1 MSKLSFV
8 VKGVAL
14 AVAMVGSMSAQ
25 ASTGGFVCAGTTSC
39 DGTGSSVLSWSLSD
53 AGLLTISN
61 ALQDGNQSFIAGVS
75 FEVGSGDSVS
85 FAGTTGDVS
94 FQKVTKEAAHLPTSL
109 GWNVDY
115 SMAALKPSSKAGVN
129 AGESISFQ
137 LSGVSLAELGTPD
150 FRFAVKLQGT
160 ALDGKGSEKLVAVV
174 PEPSSYAL
182 VLAGLA
188 VAGGL
193 SRRRRGN

>member
-1 MSKLSFV
+1 MSFV
-8 VKGVAL
+8 
-14 AVAMVGSMSAQ
+14 
-25 ASTGGFVCAGTTSC
+25 STVR
-39 DGTGSSVLSWSLSD
+39 
-53 AGLLTISN
+53 
-61 ALQDGNQSFIAGVS
+61 
-75 FEVGSGDSVS
+75 
-85 FAGTTGDVS
+85 DVS
-94 FQKVTKEAAHLPTSL
+94 FQKVTKEAVHLPTSL

-115 SMAALKPSSKAGVN
+115 SLAALKPPSKAGVN
-129 AGESISFQ
+129 PGESISFQ

-160 ALDGKGSEKLVAVV
+160 ALNGKGSEKLVAVV

-193 SRRRRGN
+193 SRRRRSN